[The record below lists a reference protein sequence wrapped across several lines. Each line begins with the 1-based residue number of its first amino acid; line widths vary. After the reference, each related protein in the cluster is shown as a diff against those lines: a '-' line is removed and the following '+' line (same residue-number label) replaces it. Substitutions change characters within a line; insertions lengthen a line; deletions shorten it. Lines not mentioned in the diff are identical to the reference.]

1 MSSCS
6 NVSQFL
12 NKPAVMGSYEE
23 PSKYIAT
30 ILRSERRVKSELQ
43 EEGEVTDLTD
53 IHQTLG
59 KS

>member
-1 MSSCS
+1 
-6 NVSQFL
+6 
-12 NKPAVMGSYEE
+12 MGSYEE